1 MGCVSG
7 LKKKTLIKHQHVLQ
21 THNLTVFAC
30 CSDEEELKSCVLA
43 DEDAAD
49 DAPLR
54 SKANPFQDVPH
65 DKKASVI
72 KEGFLQRK
80 LHADI
85 DGKRSEWSADSVT
98 YIRLVCFAF
107 DVSQDLKAQCVI

>member
-1 MGCVSG
+1 M
-7 LKKKTLIKHQHVLQ
+7 LL
-21 THNLTVFAC
+21 
-30 CSDEEELKSCVLA
+30 
-43 DEDAAD
+43 DEDAGD

-65 DKKASVI
+65 DKKASVV

-85 DGKRSEWSADSVT
+85 DGKRSESC
-98 YIRLVCFAF
+98 LFC
-107 DVSQDLKAQCVI
+107 L